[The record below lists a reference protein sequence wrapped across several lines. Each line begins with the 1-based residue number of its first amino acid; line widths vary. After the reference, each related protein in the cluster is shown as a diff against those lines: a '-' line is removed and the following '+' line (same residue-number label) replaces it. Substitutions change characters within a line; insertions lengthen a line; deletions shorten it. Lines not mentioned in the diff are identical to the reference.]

1 MVRTWETIRNLISEK
16 TEIFVK
22 GDAASLRRT
31 TMTIRRAIPTCRFGE
46 RSVALGA
53 EIRPDRPAQA
63 GRQRFVPDSPLEGDG
78 FEIPV
83 PGALGEAARARQG
96 GDHGSSDRSE

>member
-53 EIRPDRPAQA
+53 EIRPDRPVQA
-63 GRQRFVPDSPLEGDG
+63 GRQRFAPDSPVEEDG
-78 FEIPV
+78 FELSV
-83 PGALGEAARARQG
+83 PR
-96 GDHGSSDRSE
+96 